1 MSNQDIMNSIYG
13 TLPKDYC
20 LYFYL
25 LSMFGF
31 ILMIFTLILAIFI
44 GIRKNKDFSFYFQAF
59 MGVLAYGLFYF
70 QNRLLHSM
78 CMNSL
83 R

>member
-1 MSNQDIMNSIYG
+1 MSNQDIMESIYG
-13 TLPKDYC
+13 NLPKDYC
-20 LYFYL
+20 LYFYV

-31 ILMIFTLILAIFI
+31 ILMIFTFIVALIV
-44 GIRKNKDFSFYFQAF
+44 GIMKKKDFSFYFQAL

>member
-1 MSNQDIMNSIYG
+1 MSNPDIMNSIYG

-31 ILMIFTLILAIFI
+31 ILMIFTLILAVVI
-44 GIRKNKDFSFYFQAF
+44 GITKNKDFSFYFQAL
-59 MGVLAYGLFYF
+59 MGILAYGLFYF